1 MLSDLKLKVLDT
13 ILFVDKEKYKINF
26 GLLSDNNNIITFL
39 SEDYTE
45 FEYLKEEEFILEQSL
60 TFEISLL
67 EEGEYKLVAYVALAS
82 EGIQITKYVGL
93 EAQVTEYKY
102 TSLGFINKI
111 TTNENNHLIIKSE
124 KDLNIYSTINGN
136 YTYEELENYMLQ
148 LNYEFGM
155 ISDNKIEIFDGEN
168 WIVYEQS
175 INNENVNSDSSNTE
189 ESPEETPNNNDLTN
203 TGGVSEEIPSENM
216 EVENYMS
223 FGNYRLKYSPYNSNN
238 GDNDYYIYI
247 NLE

>member
-1 MLSDLKLKVLDT
+1 MEGVNM
-13 ILFVDKEKYKINF
+13 EKKN
-26 GLLSDNNNIITFL
+26 SII
-39 SEDYTE
+39 
-45 FEYLKEEEFILEQSL
+45 
-60 TFEISLL
+60 
-67 EEGEYKLVAYVALAS
+67 
-82 EGIQITKYVGL
+82 
-93 EAQVTEYKY
+93 
-102 TSLGFINKI
+102 
-111 TTNENNHLIIKSE
+111 
-124 KDLNIYSTINGN
+124 
-136 YTYEELENYMLQ
+136 
-148 LNYEFGM
+148 M

-168 WIVYEQS
+168 WIVYEQP

-216 EVENYMS
+216 EVENYMP